1 MDLFG
6 GLPLPLALA
15 TLALIDSLSVGT
27 LLLPAFLLLSP
38 GRVKAGRIVVYL
50 ATIATFYL
58 VVGLLFLWG
67 LVNVADVAGDFLAS
81 PAGTITRLVL
91 GAALL
96 ATSFLIP
103 AKKPVP
109 HYRAESPSTDTSSAI
124 PTAQEPERAEP
135 QPSGRVTL
143 WRERLLAP
151 GTNVAAV
158 MAIALAAGL
167 VEVATMLPYIAAMT
181 ALTDAGT
188 SAPVKVAALAGYCL
202 VMILPALLLLILR
215 VVAAPRSCRGP
226 SSALPRG
233 CNARAPRQ
241 PRGSSAL
248 SGFSSFAPPPLNSG
262 CSKRSGRFS
271 GGPERQTK

>member
-58 VVGLLFLWG
+58 IVGLLFLWG

-215 VVAAPRSCRGP
+215 VVAAPLVQGP
-226 SSALPRG
+226 LERIA
-233 CNARAPRQ
+233 AWMQ
-241 PRGSSAL
+241 
-248 SGFSSFAPPPLNSG
+248 
-262 CSKRSGRFS
+262 RSGAETTAWIIGIIGFLIFRAAAVELGLFQAI
-271 GGPERQTK
+271 GQIFGRT